1 MSDAAA
7 SPPRDLA
14 RGTDHDDALAMDAPP
29 EDVRR
34 ALLSALPAPA
44 AQVAAS
50 LEAIDDPWWVAA
62 ACVAAVRAAGTTWT
76 AADVAHVLSIGAA
89 RTAPLDAEIQEALD
103 RDALDAYLG
112 AGGPARWPQLLLRRK
127 LWHMQWLLRIPLASD
142 APLEGDV
149 VALAEQPLLAH
160 AQALC
165 LAGRAVELRALLGAH
180 VAVARALFPYRFV
193 LLHALITAG
202 GVPADELQRLRL
214 LPGTKMPVED
224 SESGAWIELAAKAT
238 TPAAA
243 AALWVEHPAVVARLA
258 AHGYV
263 APPGAPPT
271 PPPALS
277 AWYLDV
283 INELEAELGLVG
295 PACALAEAGVR
306 LSLVPLRAVAHELRF
321 LRLLSYTLSYGAQWS
336 RATLHDADARTIVQ
350 SVVAQPQS
358 VGEVVAMLREHVMP
372 FLQKG
377 TYADPGAF
385 RGASASDA
393 AAELALIVLAL
404 RTERSLAI
412 AAQIVLTW
420 IDDARVR
427 RRLALAMLTTC
438 DETDDAAY
446 VALHALAALGT
457 APRDAPAE
465 PLVAVM
471 GHAADAS
478 PRARLAQLSVAP
490 DDAVDAAL
498 GQVAACVD
506 LGRVLLR
513 HTLAHPARFY
523 VGLDEARTKTLCAA
537 LLRAARG
544 SDAALA
550 ALVDDV
556 APFVARRN
564 ADAWRPLPA
573 ETPVWLLTQLLAH
586 RAFGAF
592 GALAAHLARH
602 ASLTVASDD
611 AAQLALDAARAWI
624 AQATS
629 CDPLHAP
636 LPDAAE
642 CLAHAPRTPAVE
654 AEQRFLALVGQV
666 ARYPVPSLRNADAPL
681 TPDEV
686 RALPDRLVLLARVLA
701 LHPSAYRAPQ
711 IRSLARA
718 LAAPA
723 PAAVAEVRIDA
734 MLADAATGA
743 GDYTAARDLC
753 ERAARGAQALPHD
766 AAHDAAHAAAWRAC
780 FQLAKAPDVPDA
792 RTRARLLGQALAL
805 APPTELP
812 RVLAAWRAAP
822 PHAGVPPPPGR
833 APPRTLARFLG
844 SGTPRSSSGARGAAA
859 PATPKEAAATQRTR
873 ALFDRLQSA
882 SPSARPSALLGST
895 ASLREVVNTS
905 LTRGMG
911 WWMGEGTHS
920 EAH

>member
-7 SPPRDLA
+7 SRPRDLA

-76 AADVAHVLSIGAA
+76 AADVADILSIAAA
-89 RTAPLDAEIQEALD
+89 RTAPLDAEIQDALD

-224 SESGAWIELAAKAT
+224 SESGAWIELATKAT

-243 AALWVEHPAVVARLA
+243 AALWVEHPAVVACLA

-377 TYADPGAF
+377 TYADPGPF

-420 IDDARVR
+420 IDDAPVR

-513 HTLAHPARFY
+513 HTLAHPVRFY

-573 ETPVWLLTQLLAH
+573 ETPVWLLAQLLAH

-592 GALAAHLARH
+592 GVLAAHLARQ

-629 CDPLHAP
+629 SRA
-636 LPDAAE
+636 
-642 CLAHAPRTPAVE
+642 T
-654 AEQRFLALVGQV
+654 
-666 ARYPVPSLRNADAPL
+666 PVPSLRNADAPL

-686 RALPDRLVLLARVLA
+686 RALPDRFVLLARVLA

-723 PAAVAEVRIDA
+723 PSAVAEVRIDA

>member
-7 SPPRDLA
+7 SPPRDPA
-14 RGTDHDDALAMDAPP
+14 RGTDHDALAMDAPP
-29 EDVRR
+29 EDARR

-44 AQVAAS
+44 AQVAVS

-62 ACVAAVRAAGTTWT
+62 ACVAAVHAAGRTWT
-76 AADVAHVLSIGAA
+76 AADVAHVLSIAAA
-89 RTAPLDAEIQEALD
+89 RTAPIDAEIQDALD
-103 RDALDAYLG
+103 RDTLDAYLD
-112 AGGPARWPQLLLRRK
+112 AGGAARWAQLLLRRK
-127 LWHMQWLLRIPLASD
+127 LWLMQWLLRIPLASD
-142 APLEGDV
+142 APLDGDI
-149 VALAEQPLLAH
+149 VALAEQPLLTH
-160 AQALC
+160 AQTLC

-180 VAVARALFPYRFV
+180 VAVGRALFPYRFV

-202 GVPADELQRLRL
+202 GVPADELLRLRL

-243 AALWVEHPAVVARLA
+243 AALWVEHPAVVARLVA
-258 AHGYV
+258 QGYV
-263 APPGAPPT
+263 APLGAPPT
-271 PPPALS
+271 PPSALS

-283 INELEAELGLVG
+283 INELEAELGLVD

-358 VGEVVAMLREHVMP
+358 VGEVVTMLQEHVMP

-393 AAELALIVLAL
+393 AAELALLVLAL
-404 RTERSLAI
+404 RNERSLAI

-420 IDDARVR
+420 IEDPVVR

-446 VALHALAALGT
+446 VALHSLASLSTT
-457 APRDAPAE
+457 APPARAE
-465 PLVAVM
+465 PLVAII

-478 PRARLAQLSVAP
+478 PRARLAQLSVAS
-490 DDAVDAAL
+490 DDAIDAAL
-498 GQVAACVD
+498 GQVGVCVD
-506 LGRVLLR
+506 LGRMLLR
-513 HTLAHPARFY
+513 HTLAHPVRFY
-523 VGLDEARTKTLCAA
+523 VGLDEARTKTVCAT
-537 LLRAARG
+537 LWRAARG
-544 SDAALA
+544 SDAALV

-556 APFVARRN
+556 APFVARRHV
-564 ADAWRPLPA
+564 AAWRPLPV
-573 ETPVWLLTQLLAH
+573 ETPTWLLAQLLAH

-592 GALAAHLARH
+592 GALAAHLAQH
-602 ASLTVASDD
+602 ATLAVASND

-629 CDPLHAP
+629 CDPLQAP

-642 CLAHAPRTPAVE
+642 CLAHAPPMPAVE
-654 AEQRFLALVGQV
+654 AEQRFLALMGQI
-666 ARYPVPSLRNADAPL
+666 ARYPVPSLRDADAPL

-686 RALPDRLVLLARVLA
+686 RALPDRLVLLARILA

-711 IRSLARA
+711 IRTLARA

-723 PAAVAEVRIDA
+723 PTALAEVRIDA
-734 MLADAATGA
+734 MLADAAAAA

-766 AAHDAAHAAAWRAC
+766 AEHEVAHAAAWRAC
-780 FQLAKAPDVPDA
+780 FQLAKAPEVPDA
-792 RTRARLLGQALAL
+792 RARARLLGQALAL

-822 PHAGVPPPPGR
+822 PHAGVPPAPGR
-833 APPRTLARFLG
+833 APSRTLARFLG
-844 SGTPRSSSGARGAAA
+844 SGTPRRSDSPRQAA
-859 PATPKEAAATQRTR
+859 PATPEDAATTQRTR

-882 SPSARPSALLGST
+882 SPGARPSALLGST

-911 WWMGEGTHS
+911 WWMGENTHS
-920 EAH
+920 EAR